1 MPPDEVARL
10 RAIIETQ
17 SAVAAVLHDPA
28 RVLEMVMARGE
39 ELTGADGAAV
49 EVVEDDDMVYRAVSG
64 IVASM
69 LGLRLDVT
77 DSLSG
82 LCVAEAVP
90 LRCDETLA
98 DDRIDQDT
106 CRRVGIR
113 SMVVVPLLVD
123 GPRPIGVLKIVSARP
138 GAFDDL
144 DLETLGAMAP
154 FVATS
159 LRDAT
164 DWKDLDRQVRLDPL
178 TGLANRAA
186 LLERLTLW
194 LEELDVDGAVTIH
207 HIELDVPTPANDSDH
222 VAGDRRLK
230 EAAAALN
237 SGVRGDDLVARVG
250 GNELVVACRSLGLED
265 AITMAE
271 RLGRV
276 ARATVRLARS
286 EEGDGADDL
295 LDRAER
301 GGAEGTASERE
312 PSRRSADG
320 SSSDAGT

>member
-17 SAVAAVLHDPA
+17 SAVAAVLQDPA
-28 RVLEMVMARGE
+28 RVLEMVLARSE

-64 IVASM
+64 IVSSM

-82 LCVAEAVP
+82 LCVAEAEP

-106 CRRVGIR
+106 CRRAGIR
-113 SMVVVPLLVD
+113 SMLVVPLVVD

-194 LEELDVDGAVTIH
+194 LEELDVDGAVTVH
-207 HIELDVPTPANDSDH
+207 HIELDMPTPANDSDH
-222 VAGDRRLK
+222 VGGDRRLK
-230 EAAAALN
+230 EAAAALI

-250 GNELVVACRSLGLED
+250 SNELVVACRSLGLED
-265 AITMAE
+265 AIAMGE

-286 EEGDGADDL
+286 EEGDRADDL
-295 LDRAER
+295 LDRAE
-301 GGAEGTASERE
+301 GTVSERE
-312 PSRRSADG
+312 PSRRSVDG